1 VDEVARR
8 AEELRRLIEE
18 HNYRYYVLSQ
28 PTIPDAEYDRLFRE
42 LQQIEEQRPDL
53 RTPDSPTQR
62 VGAPPSTEFPPH
74 RHLVPM
80 LSLENAFGA
89 EELREWHS
97 RLLRFLGLDE
107 GSEIE
112 LTAELK
118 FDGASLS
125 LTYVDGVLTVGATR
139 GDGETGEDITP
150 NVRTIRSIPL
160 RLREPVPGTLE
171 VRGEAIVSKLE
182 FQRINEE
189 QVRMGLKEYANP
201 RNLASGSLRQLDS
214 RITASRKLSFWA
226 WGVGAAESLE
236 GLQTHSKLLDQLE
249 KLGFRT
255 SPERKVLR
263 GVDQCLTFIRH
274 VEQIRPS
281 LDFEIDGVVLKVNSF
296 ELQRTLGYTAR
307 GPRWAVAYKLEAQQE
322 ATLLEDIF
330 WNVGRTGVVTP
341 VAVLAPVRVG
351 GVTVTRATLHN
362 YEDLVRKDVRIG
374 DRVWVQRAGD
384 VIPEVLGPVLD
395 EEHEKRPVP
404 TEPTHCP
411 VCATGLVRR
420 RGEVA
425 LRCPNRKCP
434 AQVAARIIH
443 YASRNAMDIEGLG
456 EKQVLRFLDEGLIND
471 VSDIYRLK
479 DKREQ
484 LIQMERMGEQS
495 VANLLD
501 AIERSKER
509 PLARFLFA
517 LGIRH
522 VGQTAA
528 FNLAKEFK
536 TLEAFRAATFEQLT
550 AIHDIG
556 PNTAGEIVEYLQEEE
571 NRRLLDDLIALG
583 VKPAPV
589 EVEEAS
595 STFAGKTIVFT
606 GKLEK
611 MTREEAEE
619 TVRRLGGTAASS
631 VSARTD
637 LVVAGPGAGSKLKKA
652 QELGVPII
660 SEEDF
665 FEMLNQHA

>member
-1 VDEVARR
+1 MDEVARR
-8 AEELRRLIEE
+8 AQVLRRLIEE

-62 VGAPPSTEFPPH
+62 VGAPPSTEFPSH
-74 RHLVPM
+74 RHLSPM
-80 LSLENAFGA
+80 LSLENAFSA

-97 RLLRFLGLDE
+97 RLLRFLGEGE
-107 GSEIE
+107 GSALE

-150 NVRTIRSIPL
+150 NVRTIHSIPL
-160 RLREPVPGTLE
+160 RLREPIAGTIE
-171 VRGEAIVSKLE
+171 VRGEAIVSKGE

-189 QVRMGLKEYANP
+189 QRRMGLKEYANP
-201 RNLASGSLRQLDS
+201 RNLTSGSLRQLDS
-214 RITASRKLSFWA
+214 RITASRRLSFWA
-226 WGVGAAESLE
+226 WGVGAAEPLKE
-236 GLQTHSKLLDQLE
+236 IKTHSELLDQLE
-249 KLGFRT
+249 RFGFKT
-255 SPERKVLR
+255 SPERRVLR

-281 LDFEIDGVVLKVNSF
+281 LDFEIDGVVLKVNAF
-296 ELQRTLGYTAR
+296 ELQSVLGSTAR
-307 GPRWAVAYKLEAQQE
+307 GPRWAIAYKLEAQQE

-341 VAVLAPVRVG
+341 VAVLAPVHVG

-362 YEDLVRKDVRIG
+362 YEDLLRKDVRIG

-395 EEHEKRPVP
+395 EEHEKRPRP
-404 TEPTHCP
+404 TEPTRCP
-411 VCATGLVRR
+411 VCDAQLVRR
-420 RGEVA
+420 DGEVA

-456 EKQVLRFLDEGLIND
+456 EKQVLRLLDEGLIND

-484 LIQMERMGEQS
+484 LVQMERMGEQS

-501 AIERSKER
+501 AIERSKQR

-517 LGIRH
+517 LGVRH

-556 PNTAGEIVEYLQEEE
+556 PNTGGEIVEFLQEEE
-571 NRRLLDDLIALG
+571 NRRLLDDLITLG

-589 EVEEAS
+589 EVEATGS
-595 STFAGKTIVFT
+595 PFAGKTVVFT

-652 QELGVPII
+652 QDLGVQVI

-665 FEMLNQHA
+665 LEMLNDHA

>member
-1 VDEVARR
+1 MDEVARR

-42 LQQIEEQRPDL
+42 LQQIEAQHPNL

-97 RLLRFLGLDE
+97 RLLRFLDLSE

-160 RLREPVPGTLE
+160 RLRETIAGTIE
-171 VRGEAIVSKLE
+171 VRGEAIVSRRE

-189 QVRMGLKEYANP
+189 QRRMGLKEYANP

-226 WGVGAAESLE
+226 WGVGAAEALE
-236 GLQTHSKLLDQLE
+236 GVETHSQLLDLLE
-249 KLGFRT
+249 KLGFGT
-255 SPERKVLR
+255 SPERRVLR
-263 GVDQCLTFIRH
+263 GVDQCLEFIRH

-281 LDFEIDGVVLKVNSF
+281 LDFEIDGIVLKVNSF
-296 ELQRTLGYTAR
+296 ELQRVLGYTAR

-341 VAVLAPVRVG
+341 VAVLAPVHVG

-362 YEDLVRKDVRIG
+362 YEDLIRKDVRIG

-395 EEHEKRPVP
+395 EEHHKRPIP
-404 TEPTHCP
+404 TEPTDCP
-411 VCATGLVRR
+411 VCGTGLLRR
-420 RGEVA
+420 SGEVA

-456 EKQVLRFLDEGLIND
+456 EKQVLRLLDEGLIND

-479 DKREQ
+479 EKREQ

-501 AIERSKER
+501 AIERSKQR

-522 VGQTAA
+522 VGQTVA
-528 FNLAKEFK
+528 FNLAKEFR

-556 PNTAGEIVEYLQEEE
+556 PNTAGEIVEFLQEEE
-571 NRRLLDDLIALG
+571 NRRLLDDQIALG

-589 EVEEAS
+589 EVETAGS
-595 STFAGKTIVFT
+595 PFAGKTIVFT

-619 TVRRLGGTAASS
+619 TVRRLGATAASS

-652 QELGVPII
+652 EELGVRVI

-665 FEMLNQHA
+665 LEMLNQHA

>member
-1 VDEVARR
+1 MDEVAQR

-62 VGAPPSTEFPPH
+62 VGSTPSSEFPQH
-74 RHLVPM
+74 RHLAPM
-80 LSLENAFGA
+80 LSLENAFDA
-89 EELREWHS
+89 SELREWHA
-97 RLLRFLGLDE
+97 RLLRFLDL
-107 GSEIE
+107 SEETDLE
-112 LTAELK
+112 LAAELK

-125 LTYVDGVLTVGATR
+125 LTYVDGLLTVGATR

-150 NVRTIRSIPL
+150 NVKTIRSVPL
-160 RLREPVPGTLE
+160 RLRKQVEGVLE
-171 VRGEAIVSKLE
+171 VRGEAMVSRAE

-189 QVRMGLKEYANP
+189 QRRAGLKEYSNP

-214 RITASRKLSFWA
+214 RITASRNLSFWA
-226 WGVGAAESLE
+226 WGVGAAEPLKSAN
-236 GLQTHSKLLDQLE
+236 THSELLDVLE
-249 KLGFRT
+249 SLGFKT
-255 SPERKVLR
+255 SPERRVLR
-263 GVDQCLTFIRH
+263 GVEECLAFIRH
-274 VEQIRPS
+274 VEALRAS
-281 LDFEIDGVVLKVNSF
+281 LDFDIDGVVLKVNSF
-296 ELQRTLGYTAR
+296 DLQRSLGFTSR
-307 GPRWAVAYKLEAQQE
+307 GPRWAVAFKLEAQQE
-322 ATLLEDIF
+322 ATLLEDIL

-341 VAVLAPVRVG
+341 VAVLAPVHVG

-362 YEDLVRKDVRIG
+362 YEDLMRKDVRIG

-395 EEHEKRPVP
+395 DKHGVRPVP
-404 TEPTHCP
+404 VEPTRCP
-411 VCATGLVRR
+411 VCDAELVRR
-420 RGEVA
+420 GGEVA
-425 LRCPNRKCP
+425 LRCPNRKCA

-456 EKQVLRFLDEGLIND
+456 EKQVLRFLDEGIIQD

-479 DKREQ
+479 EKREQ

-495 VANLLD
+495 VTKLLD
-501 AIERSKER
+501 AIERSKNR

-528 FNLAKEFK
+528 FNLAKEFG
-536 TLEAFRAATFEQLT
+536 TLDAFRKATFEQLT
-550 AIHDIG
+550 SIHDIG
-556 PNTAGEIVEYLQEEE
+556 PNTAGEIIEYLQEEE
-571 NRRLLDDLIALG
+571 NRRLLDDLVALG
-583 VKPAPV
+583 VNPAPV
-589 EVEEAS
+589 VVDTKESPFV
-595 STFAGKTIVFT
+595 GKTIVFT

-619 TVRRLGGTAASS
+619 LVRSLGATAASS
-631 VSARTD
+631 VSSRTD
-637 LVVAGPGAGSKLKKA
+637 LVVAGPGAGTKLKQAEEFGVKVITE
-652 QELGVPII
+652 QEFL
-660 SEEDF
+660 
-665 FEMLNQHA
+665 EMLQAHE

>member
-1 VDEVARR
+1 MDEVARR

-62 VGAPPSTEFPPH
+62 VGAAPSTEFPPH
-74 RHLVPM
+74 RHIVRM
-80 LSLENAFGA
+80 LSLENAFSA
-89 EELREWHS
+89 EELREWHA
-97 RLLRFLGLDE
+97 RLQRFLNLPDGTDLE
-107 GSEIE
+107 FTG
-112 LTAELK
+112 ELK
-118 FDGASLS
+118 FDGTSLS
-125 LTYVDGVLTVGATR
+125 LTYVDGVLAVGATR
-139 GDGETGEDITP
+139 GDGETGEEITP
-150 NVRTIRSIPL
+150 NVRTIRSVPL
-160 RLREPVPGTLE
+160 RLREPMKGTLE
-171 VRGEAIVSKLE
+171 VRGEAIVGKRE

-189 QVRMGLKEYANP
+189 QARLGLKEYANP

-214 RITASRKLSFWA
+214 RITASRNLSFWA
-226 WGVGAAESLE
+226 WGVGASEPLSGVA
-236 GLQTHSKLLDQLE
+236 THSELLNRLE
-249 KLGFRT
+249 QLGFQT
-255 SPERKVLR
+255 SPERKLLR
-263 GVDQCLTFIRH
+263 GVGECLAFIEG
-274 VEQIRPS
+274 VEHRRPS

-296 ELQRTLGYTAR
+296 ELQRALGFTAR
-307 GPRWAVAYKLEAQQE
+307 GPRWAVAYKLAAQQE
-322 ATLLEDIF
+322 ATLLEEIL

-341 VAVLAPVRVG
+341 VAVLSPVHVG

-362 YEDLVRKDVRIG
+362 YEDLMRKDVRVG
-374 DRVWVQRAGD
+374 DQVWVQRAGD
-384 VIPEVLGPVLD
+384 VIPEVLGPVPD
-395 EEHEKRPVP
+395 ERHSKRHVPV
-404 TEPTHCP
+404 EPTNCP
-411 VCATGLVRR
+411 VCDAALVRR
-420 RGEVA
+420 DGEVA

-434 AQVAARIIH
+434 AQVGARILH

-495 VANLLD
+495 VAKLLD

-528 FNLAKEFK
+528 FNLAKEFG
-536 TLEAFRAATFEQLT
+536 TLEQFREATFERLT

-571 NRRLLDDLIALG
+571 NRRLLDELVALG
-583 VKPAPV
+583 VRPTPV
-589 EVEEAS
+589 EGTAQEGP
-595 STFAGKTIVFT
+595 FAGKTIVFT
-606 GKLEK
+606 GRLEK

-619 TVRRLGGTAASS
+619 TVRSLGATAASG

-652 QELGVPII
+652 EELGVRVI
-660 SEEDF
+660 SEDDF
-665 FEMLNQHA
+665 LEMLNDHA